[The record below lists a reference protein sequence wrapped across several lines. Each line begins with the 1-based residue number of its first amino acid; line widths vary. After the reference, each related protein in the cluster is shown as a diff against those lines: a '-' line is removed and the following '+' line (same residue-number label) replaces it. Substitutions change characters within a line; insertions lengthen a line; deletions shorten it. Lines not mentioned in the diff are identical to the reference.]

1 MDGGGVPIRVRGL
14 GFYHQHFLEPCL
26 TTPWG
31 VYIMSKEESNMPIT
45 RIINDLEQLPME
57 GGNSAS
63 DQAIQAF
70 LDYLY
75 ERLDNKEKAA

>member
-1 MDGGGVPIRVRGL
+1 
-14 GFYHQHFLEPCL
+14 
-26 TTPWG
+26 
-31 VYIMSKEESNMPIT
+31 MSKEESNMPIT

>member
-1 MDGGGVPIRVRGL
+1 
-14 GFYHQHFLEPCL
+14 
-26 TTPWG
+26 
-31 VYIMSKEESNMPIT
+31 MPIT
-45 RIINDLEQLPME
+45 KIINDLEQTPME

-75 ERLDNKEKAA
+75 TRTTNPTK